1 MYTASS
7 VFLQTLFDVG
17 ITHAFV
23 NWGSDHPGILEDL
36 ERQRV
41 ENGRTALQIV
51 TCPNEMVALSAAQGY
66 AQVCGK
72 PAAVIVHVDVG
83 TQAMAGAIHNVDR
96 GQAPVLIYAGASPF
110 SLHGEHEGAR
120 NEFIMWMQDIP
131 DQAAIVRQYM
141 RNTTQ
146 LHSGKDMPSV
156 IRRSLQI
163 ATSEPKGP
171 VYLWARREVMEAH
184 INPDEMLPALSA
196 KTWPALSPAALSP
209 SAVSTISSALL
220 SAKTPLMITSYLGR
234 NKNAVPVLVELSRLL
249 AIPVALSCPSAV
261 NVPSSFPNTSV
272 VTYLWKGTHHPDLE
286 TADVILVIDSDTP
299 WIPENTAPSAD
310 ARIFVID
317 GGDVLKKTF
326 GYNHSTDVE
335 MVCNADAEVAL
346 KQIMDGVK
354 DVDGQAHVAGGAW
367 VLGSDLIQKR
377 AAILEA
383 DHSRRV
389 RELDVE
395 ENDWPAAST
404 DGSPT
409 LRASNVLG
417 VLRNAIR
424 DATPSHGR
432 NVLVLNEG
440 ISHYNVVWDH
450 MRSDAPGSHLTSGG
464 SSLGWSLGA
473 AIGAILA
480 DQLNPETAHDL
491 ITVIVGDGS
500 FLFCVPSSAYWMA
513 QRQKTPYL
521 TIVLNNGGWKSP
533 KISMLGVHPTGYG
546 SVARGDRLSVGFGPV
561 CPDYSQI
568 AVAASGGWAW
578 GKRIGLGEDST
589 KENVE
594 TVIKEALSVVLQEK
608 RCAVIDCVL
617 LPI

>member
-7 VFLQTLFDVG
+7 VFLQTLADVG

-41 ENGRTALQIV
+41 ENGRTALTIV

-96 GQAPVLIYAGASPF
+96 GQTPVLIYAGASPF
-110 SLHGEHEGAR
+110 SLHREHEGAR

-184 INPDEMLPALSA
+184 INPDEIRPALNA
-196 KTWPALSPAALSP
+196 KVWPAISPAALSP
-209 SAVSTISSALL
+209 SAVSTISCALL
-220 SAKTPLMITSYLGR
+220 SAETPLIITSYLGR
-234 NKNAVPVLVELSRLL
+234 NKNAVTALMELSLLL

-261 NVPSSFPNTSV
+261 NIPSSFPNASV
-272 VTYLWKGTHHPDLE
+272 VTYLWKGTHHPGLE
-286 TADVILVIDSDTP
+286 TADVILVINSDTP
-299 WIPENTAPSAD
+299 WIPENTAPNAD
-310 ARIFVID
+310 AKIFVID

-326 GYNHSTDVE
+326 GYNHSTNAE

-346 KQIMDGVK
+346 KQIIDGVK
-354 DVDGQAHVAGGAW
+354 DVDEKAHAAGLARI
-367 VLGSDLIQKR
+367 LGGELIQQR
-377 AAILEA
+377 AASLAA

-389 RELDVE
+389 RELDIE
-395 ENDWPAAST
+395 EDTWPAASA

-409 LRASNVLG
+409 LRPPNVLG
-417 VLRNAIR
+417 VLRKAIQE
-424 DATPSHGR
+424 ATPSRGE
-432 NVLVLNEG
+432 NVLILNEG

-450 MRSDAPGSHLTSGG
+450 MRSDAPGGHLTSGG

-473 AIGAILA
+473 AIGAMLA
-480 DQLNPETAHDL
+480 EEAHPEAAHDL
-491 ITVIVGDGS
+491 VAVIVGDGS

-533 KISMLGVHPTGYG
+533 KISMLGVHPSGHG
-546 SVARGDRLSVGFGPV
+546 SAARGDRLSVGFGPV
-561 CPDYSQI
+561 CPDYSQL

-578 GKRIGLGEDST
+578 GRRLGLGEDGT
-589 KENVE
+589 KEKVE
-594 TVIKEALSVVLQEK
+594 NAVKEALRVVLQEK
-608 RCAVIDCVL
+608 RCAIIDCVVET
-617 LPI
+617 I